1 LGPKTP
7 YALLSFLIQNF
18 QFYRVVHFLVE
29 NYYVKKQ
36 NVNLFVCFFDWFK
49 SKEEKEIKTTYF
61 VSTRSNE
68 SVHEELGLI

>member
-18 QFYRVVHFLVE
+18 QFYRVVHFLVK

-36 NVNLFVCFFDWFK
+36 NVNLFVCFLLSDLMN
-49 SKEEKEIKTTYF
+49 T
-61 VSTRSNE
+61 
-68 SVHEELGLI
+68 VHEELGLI